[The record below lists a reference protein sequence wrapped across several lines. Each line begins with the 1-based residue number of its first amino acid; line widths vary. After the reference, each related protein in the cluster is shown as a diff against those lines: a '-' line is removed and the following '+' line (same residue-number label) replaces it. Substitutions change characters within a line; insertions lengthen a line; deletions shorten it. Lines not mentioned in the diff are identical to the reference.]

1 MGNLT
6 VLVTIGIP
14 FCVDPAHFVANL
26 CISKHEGDL
35 MSKLIQKYI
44 AWVRRFHGT
53 FQFNDDFC
61 ALNDGGEIKK
71 SYKKIYPKEL
81 VLMLE
86 HSRFWISDYFSW
98 FGYYFK

>member
-6 VLVTIGIP
+6 VLVTIDIAI
-14 FCVDPAHFVANL
+14 CIDPAHFGANL

-44 AWVRRFHGT
+44 AWVRFRGT
-53 FQFNDDFC
+53 FRVNDDLC
-61 ALNDGGEIKK
+61 VLNDGGEIKK

-81 VLMLE
+81 VLKLE
-86 HSRFWISDYFSW
+86 HSRFWISDHFSW